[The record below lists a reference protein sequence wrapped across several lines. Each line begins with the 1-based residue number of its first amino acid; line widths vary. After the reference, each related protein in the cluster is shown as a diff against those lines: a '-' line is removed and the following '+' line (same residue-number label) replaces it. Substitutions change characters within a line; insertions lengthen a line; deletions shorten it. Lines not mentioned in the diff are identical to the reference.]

1 MSDEGYIEPLWSKGP
16 VLPTFLVDIS
26 IVLPLLIIIIIII
39 IIIIVI
45 IIIIIYYFCFTIKW
59 KRVFS
64 SRIYK

>member
-1 MSDEGYIEPLWSKGP
+1 MSDERYIEPLWSKGP

-39 IIIIVI
+39 IIIVI

>member
-39 IIIIVI
+39 VI

>member
-39 IIIIVI
+39 IIVI

>member
-1 MSDEGYIEPLWSKGP
+1 MSDERYIEPLWSKGP

-39 IIIIVI
+39 IIV